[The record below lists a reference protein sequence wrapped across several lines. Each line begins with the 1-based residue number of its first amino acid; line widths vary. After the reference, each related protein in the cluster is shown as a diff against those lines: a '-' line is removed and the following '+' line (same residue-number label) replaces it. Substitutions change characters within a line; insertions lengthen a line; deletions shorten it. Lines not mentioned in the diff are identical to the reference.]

1 MTVPDE
7 EEADLQS
14 PAQLIDHALGLGF
27 HALGIAQA
35 GPSPH
40 AQHFLEWVK
49 QRRYASMNWITKDVD
64 RRIDPRKSLEG
75 ARSILAVNL
84 PYSSEPAVGPD
95 GGKIARYATGR
106 DYHKVMQPLL
116 EQLCQYISEQKKWR
130 TWWTVDTSPLL
141 ERDWAEL
148 SGLGWIGKNGVVI
161 NRQIGSYFFLGT
173 IVTDRPYQ
181 PTPSA
186 MNHCGSCTACIDA
199 CPTDALVAPYTLDAN
214 QCISYWTIEHRGTLP
229 EEARLHEWLF
239 GCDIC
244 QEVCPWNSRAGRI
257 RPELHPQL
265 QPRDLPADPEQVA
278 NMSHQEWLDHYAGTA
293 VTRAGHEGLKR
304 NARKI
309 LEERAE
315 IPR

>member
-1 MTVPDE
+1 MTVPDAE
-7 EEADLQS
+7 EPDLQS

-49 QRRYASMNWITKDVD
+49 QRRYASMNWITKDVE
-64 RRIDPRKSLEG
+64 RRIDPRKSLHG

-84 PYSSEPAVGPD
+84 PYSSEPAVGPG

-116 EQLCQYISEQKKWR
+116 EQLCQYISEQQKWR

-186 MNHCGSCTACIDA
+186 MNHCGNCTACIDA
-199 CPTDALVAPYTLDAN
+199 CPTDALVAPYTVDAN